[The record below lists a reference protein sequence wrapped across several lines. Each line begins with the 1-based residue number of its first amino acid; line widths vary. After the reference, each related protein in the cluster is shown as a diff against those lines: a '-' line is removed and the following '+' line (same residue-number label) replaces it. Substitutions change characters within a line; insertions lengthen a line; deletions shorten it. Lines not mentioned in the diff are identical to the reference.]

1 MDVRLS
7 EATYPKQNEL
17 VGLEIH
23 LETMEN
29 PRNLTKTNEKQRK
42 ANEIE

>member
-23 LETMEN
+23 LETMEK
-29 PRNLTKTNEKQRK
+29 PTKLNE
-42 ANEIE
+42 N